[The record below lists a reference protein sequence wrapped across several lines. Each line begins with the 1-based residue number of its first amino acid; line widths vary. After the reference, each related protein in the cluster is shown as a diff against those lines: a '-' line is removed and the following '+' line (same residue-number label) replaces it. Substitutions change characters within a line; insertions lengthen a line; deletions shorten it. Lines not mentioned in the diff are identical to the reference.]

1 LRKTLWGLGGGTSLP
16 ARAARCREIRAV
28 EPRGRHMNQTVII
41 EWLQSRPIGVAL
53 AVAFVP
59 ALIAR
64 LKRRPM
70 ALWYIYGLVCAL
82 LAWPAVALP
91 VIHAFLVRPHGKPEQ
106 ITQQRRRASALALLK
121 EESVR
126 SYPSWIAELRGKSAV
141 GIKRRRYAYEHLGP
155 GEALALVRERAEPDD
170 KHAVSYRHRD
180 IHLGYVPR
188 QHCWIAEAI
197 DDGRRLLAIVE
208 TVKTGWVFRQRATF
222 VGTQIIVLDDGR

>member
-1 LRKTLWGLGGGTSLP
+1 
-16 ARAARCREIRAV
+16 
-28 EPRGRHMNQTVII
+28 MNEATMI
-41 EWLQSRPIGVAL
+41 ERLLQFEPIGVAL
-53 AVAFVP
+53 VIGFVP

-64 LKRRPM
+64 WKRRPM
-70 ALWYIYGLVCAL
+70 TPWYLYGFVCAL
-82 LAWPAVALP
+82 LAWPLVVLP
-91 VIHAFLVRPHGKPEQ
+91 AIHGLLVRPHGKPER
-106 ITQQRRRASALALLK
+106 ISPQRRRASALALLK